1 MRFTWAML
9 AAVALFPIGGC
20 SNDKDGTSISIN
32 AGDNDASANVDGKSG
47 QLALNM
53 PGFHGTISLPKVHLG
68 SNNFEVDGVH
78 LYPGS
83 SIRTMNVD
91 SHDDDTTGKDADG
104 TVHIMFDSPADP
116 ATVRDWFRDKMQSAH
131 FKVADD
137 GNGLSGTTADG
148 KPFKIEVTP
157 ADKGKAHGTFTISG

>member
-78 LYPGS
+78 L
-83 SIRTMNVD
+83 
-91 SHDDDTTGKDADG
+91 
-104 TVHIMFDSPADP
+104 
-116 ATVRDWFRDKMQSAH
+116 
-131 FKVADD
+131 
-137 GNGLSGTTADG
+137 
-148 KPFKIEVTP
+148 
-157 ADKGKAHGTFTISG
+157 